1 VTPESLRLREL
12 AHRIVAAVVPSTG
25 AAGALLTGSAG
36 EGSADRFSDLDL
48 LFYYERLP
56 EPAAFRQVLDG
67 LGAAYLLPIG
77 EATEESFADAYLMDG
92 VQVQTGGS
100 AVSNVERQLDRVLAG
115 TEPGEPSTK
124 LAMGLL
130 HGLPLHGDELLR
142 RWRERAA
149 AYPDELARRTIE
161 KHLAV
166 FPYWRAVEH
175 MAARDARLWEVQSLL
190 DGAFAVLAVLSG
202 LNRVYFTTFQFKR
215 MRQHVAAFEAAP
227 SRLAERLESLFDL
240 DPARAAEELRTLFDE
255 TLALVEARM
264 PEVDAARARALGG
277 PRPH

>member
-1 VTPESLRLREL
+1 MTPESLRLREL
-12 AHRIVAAVVPSTG
+12 ARRVVAAVAPATG
-25 AAGALLTGSAG
+25 AVGALLAGSAA
-36 EGSADRFSDLDL
+36 EGGADRFSDIDL
-48 LFYYERLP
+48 LFYYERMP
-56 EPAAFRQVLDG
+56 EPAAFRRLLDD

-77 EATEESFADAYLMDG
+77 EPGEEFFADAYLMDG

-100 AVSNVERQLDRVLAG
+100 AVAHVERQMERVLAG

-124 LAMGLL
+124 LMMGLL

-166 FPYWRAVEH
+166 FPYWRVVEH

-190 DGAFAVLAVLSG
+190 DGAFAVLGVLSG

-215 MRQHVAAFEAAP
+215 MREHAAAFEAAP

-240 DPARAAEELRTLFDE
+240 DRPRAAEELRALFAE
-255 TLALVEARM
+255 ALALVEARM
-264 PEVDAARARALGG
+264 PEVDTARARVLVGG
-277 PRPH
+277 Y